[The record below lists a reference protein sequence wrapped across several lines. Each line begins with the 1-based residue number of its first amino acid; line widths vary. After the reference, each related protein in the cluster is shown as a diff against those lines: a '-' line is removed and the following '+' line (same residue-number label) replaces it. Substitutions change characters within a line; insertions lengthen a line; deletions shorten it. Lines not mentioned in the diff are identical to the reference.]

1 MATSPKNYR
10 DFIVSR
16 FPFDDKLGFYVKPNL
31 PASAVGKALNLFTG
45 IKNPS
50 DVLAVYLF
58 DKLLGSGGVA
68 FTETTAHYNKAT
80 FVLEDVRSA
89 LAEDKNVHVDVN
101 RGGALSRHTFR
112 VEKPEAAATLARFF
126 EALSAVPK
134 VQELPLSA
142 GDYSS
147 YSHDARL
154 WLELRDEII
163 KTIDMLYDRF
173 NAGKISFLEFED
185 KKADLL
191 RRL

>member
-1 MATSPKNYR
+1 MGNAKNYR
-10 DFIVSR
+10 DFVLSR

-31 PASAVGKALNLFTG
+31 PASVVGKALNLFSG

-50 DVLAVYLF
+50 DVQAVYLF
-58 DKLLGSGGVA
+58 DKLFGSGGVA
-68 FTETTAHYNKAT
+68 FTETSAHYNKAT
-80 FVLEDVRSA
+80 FILEDVRSG
-89 LAEDKNVHVDVN
+89 LAEDKTVHVDVN
-101 RGGALSRHTFR
+101 RGGALSRHSFR

-134 VQELPLSA
+134 TQEIPLPA
-142 GDYSS
+142 DDYSA

-154 WLELRDEII
+154 WLELRDEIL
-163 KTIDMLYDRF
+163 KTIDLLHDRF